1 MPQWLP
7 WESTVLCSLN
17 VVIGP
22 ASAVTQWGSAGSRS
36 TAANIAT
43 YQLLTFVT
51 HLNKQRLLGKW
62 EWAAGCQCQNCTL
75 SKLGRRV
82 FCHLNSHITV
92 HWRKAVKMFLDRF
105 IFTFRWKMK
114 IYAMLRKS
122 AEKKPQLMNI
132 IPCILGNWQ
141 IQKNIPSNFHQTVAA
156 MMNFNWTNI
165 FSKLLG
171 NHHRATNVY

>member
-1 MPQWLP
+1 M
-7 WESTVLCSLN
+7 
-17 VVIGP
+17 IGP

-51 HLNKQRLLGKW
+51 HLNKHRLLGKW

-122 AEKKPQLMNI
+122 AEKKPQLLNT
-132 IPCILGNWQ
+132 IPCNRQ
-141 IQKNIPSNFHQTVAA
+141 IQKKTSHPISIRPWLLWWTSIEQIFFPNFLAIIIGQQMFINCAR
-156 MMNFNWTNI
+156 N
-165 FSKLLG
+165 
-171 NHHRATNVY
+171 